1 MSVKLCNILDNCGL
15 GGVDIMKILA
25 SCVMTDTDGNVGLNT
40 IVESKDC
47 DDLTPLLNCNTKDV
61 DVESILRRVFTCDSC
76 GHLAIRI
83 FSTT

>member
-1 MSVKLCNILDNCGL
+1 MSVNLCNILDNCGL

-25 SCVMTDTDGNVGLNT
+25 SCVMTDAEGNVGLNT
-40 IVESKDC
+40 IVESEDC
-47 DDLTPLLNCNTKDV
+47 NDLTPLLNCNTKDV
-61 DVESILRRVFTCDSC
+61 DVEAILRQVFTCDSC